1 MAKTEETQRADLM
14 WGLLQAFTWMDR
26 CLQENLAA
34 RGWQPLSRTESE
46 IMVFIDQGMT
56 SPVDI
61 AHALGVSRQ
70 AINQATKSLIERGL
84 VVLEADPADGRRKV
98 LTFPPSG
105 EAIGQDAVEIIR
117 GMERELEKR
126 LGKRR
131 IDALRDAVKENW
143 GEIPEIGST
152 APRKS
157 KRRS

>member
-1 MAKTEETQRADLM
+1 MARSQMGWRRSMWSSTCTASALVLSGLM
-14 WGLLQAFTWMDR
+14 VSGAIV
-26 CLQENLAA
+26 LA
-34 RGWQPLSRTESE
+34 
-46 IMVFIDQGMT
+46 QG
-56 SPVDI
+56 
-61 AHALGVSRQ
+61 
-70 AINQATKSLIERGL
+70 
-84 VVLEADPADGRRKV
+84 
-98 LTFPPSG
+98 PSG
-105 EAIGQDAVEIIR
+105 LGRPPTDAELSDSLVASGQDAVEIIR